1 VVGGDLAREQA
12 APDAI
17 PVVLEDGEEASGLA
31 HMLHQFIEQTLDES
45 PSKLQRARALSGQ
58 AVFCAAEDEEIS
70 VRIVFGGDRI
80 ELHDGAGAVPPGVAS
95 VTADFLTIAHLTS
108 GQESPFALLVGRKLR
123 ARFRLRQLPFLLRM
137 LEFMKSADPDRAA
150 VVRRRLL
157 WLAAGVAI
165 GAAALYAFVST

>member
-1 VVGGDLAREQA
+1 MGGDLAREEA
-12 APDAI
+12 AREAI

-31 HMLHQFIEQTLDES
+31 HMLHQFIEQTLEEG
-45 PSKLQRARALSGQ
+45 PGKRRRARSLSGQ

-108 GQESPFALLVGRKLR
+108 GKESPFALLARRKLR
-123 ARFRLRQLPFLLRM
+123 ARLRPHQLPFLLRM
-137 LEFMKSADPDRAA
+137 LGFMKSEDPDGAA
-150 VVRRRLL
+150 EGRRRWW
-157 WLAAGVAI
+157 WLAAGVAVGV
-165 GAAALYAFVST
+165 GAIYVLVST

>member
-1 VVGGDLAREQA
+1 VGGDLAGEEA
-12 APDAI
+12 ARDAI
-17 PVVLEDGEEASGLA
+17 PVILEDGEEASGLA
-31 HMLHQFIEQTLDES
+31 HMLHQLIEQTLEEG
-45 PSKLQRARALSGQ
+45 PSKRRRARSLSGQ

-108 GQESPFALLVGRKLR
+108 GRESPFALLARRKLR
-123 ARFRLRQLPFLLRM
+123 ARFRLRELPFLLQM
-137 LEFMKSADPDRAA
+137 LEFMKSEDPDGAA
-150 VVRRRLL
+150 AGRRRLW

-165 GAAALYAFVST
+165 GAAALYLFVST